1 MKKLILHP
9 KLHRR
14 FSAELSCVC
23 QVPDITVWP
32 GAPAGRHCVL
42 REPGVPWDGAQR
54 PSPSPCSSP
63 ATPEPTQA
71 PRIKLPCLHSP
82 CPALISLPN
91 PKCANSTM
99 RVRWVGGEARNANHD
114 GCFVPELLA
123 ALFSARG
130 VTQPAGSAFWGL
142 CLSPSARCGD
152 PTAGAGLVAAC
163 SGRWGRRAATSS
175 RGTQT
180 HLPAL
185 SSTRQRDGLKSPTL
199 PRQLGRVVLS
209 RLKIYLRAHYYA
221 EQFFIHR
228 ESTAAF

>member
-1 MKKLILHP
+1 ML
-9 KLHRR
+9 
-14 FSAELSCVC
+14 
-23 QVPDITVWP
+23 
-32 GAPAGRHCVL
+32 
-42 REPGVPWDGAQR
+42 
-54 PSPSPCSSP
+54 SSP
-63 ATPEPTQA
+63 VSAKCLRSRYGQEHQLGGTVCCRILVCHGMGHKHVQPQPLPQPSQPRAHAGTQV
-71 PRIKLPCLHSP
+71 PRIKLPCLHSL

-91 PKCANSTM
+91 PECVNSTT

-142 CLSPSARCGD
+142 CLSPSARRGD